1 MKNIEN
7 EYGTKL
13 NDFEEIFKNSN
24 EKIEAMQAEMNEE
37 EFIENTLNNDEL
49 MKTLKENAE
58 KGGEDIDKII
68 EEYN

>member
-1 MKNIEN
+1 MIEN